1 MADIKD
7 FKHAIVRQKILDA
20 VRKDLIGPASDCE
33 QLNEVP
39 TSSYITGLLYPAD
52 TDVTED
58 ENYNDVEFTEK
69 NFDADGETLEV
80 GIFEEEEPEDRVKG
94 GFQKPSSIGV
104 SFYVSNDV
112 QKVNAYINWGK
123 YYAEQVQGEAIDKT
137 LEEDAENKKKK
148 KHTIYI
154 REQMNDVVEINFNEM
169 GRSKQIPLE
178 SNGNIY
184 IYVMKMQ
191 LDNGY
196 KMVSVYLHNNDKSD
210 GDEKEYE
217 KVMFQVEMLIAD
229 DLMSPIFVPEYL
241 CRKVELEDEYYY
253 KGRPVYARGRGCA
266 ATWEKKAEEINAT
279 AIKSSFIPD
288 YEIPSVSAQ
297 IDDMPEHAFSM
308 LQMGSP
314 KKKSEVI
321 QNLRTLTEMYGS
333 WITDVLTNDEAMHDD
348 KFKATGQTI
357 IDKCND
363 ANRRMNAG
371 IDLIE
376 NNDKV
381 YQAFVFMNQAMYLQ
395 RSITAF
401 SKDYGN
407 GIPCS
412 LKDYMTDMPE
422 KGRKKD
428 HSEWRPF
435 QIAFVLLNMCGIMD
449 GESPERDIVDLLYF
463 PTGGG
468 KTEAYLGLIAF
479 TIAYR
484 RLTVSDETDYEKDG
498 GVTVFLRYT
507 LRLLTTQQRDRLMR
521 LIVAMEQ
528 LREKNEKLYGKER
541 ISIGFWVGGN
551 VTPNKFSEY
560 NDSDQFKKREFIRK
574 LTKQIIKCPYC
585 GKPIT
590 RDEYDINEKGKYVKI
605 HCADD
610 NCMFSLKTG
619 RTIPVYLV
627 DEEIYAKCPTVI
639 ISTVDKFA
647 RLPWSERVGLL
658 FGRTDR
664 YCSRC
669 GHIAIGEKHAGRHN
683 ADVAAGLERAE
694 TVACKPFYPPEL
706 IIQDEL
712 HLITGPLG
720 TIYGGYE
727 TVVEEMSCI
736 EKNGKKI
743 RPKYI
748 VSTATIRNAGEQIKF
763 LYGRNEFAQFPPSG
777 FDTRDSFFIK
787 EVPLPTENLVD
798 VSEEKISRMISD
810 GKKPFRQYAGI
821 CASGQ
826 SVKTTLIRL
835 YSIILQTALDIA
847 KNPEYEDYI
856 DPYYTLIGYFN
867 SIRELGG
874 AVRLLDDDIASRI
887 RVVKNKYNSSE
898 QRYLS
903 FEGKKEITSRIPSW
917 EIAQVL
923 EKLAISYDK
932 NKEKQGCYDVVIA
945 TNMIAVGMDVDR
957 LGLMS
962 VVGQPK
968 QNSEYIQATSR
979 VGRQHPGIIFTVYN
993 PYRPRDLSNYENFV
1007 GFHSQM
1013 YRYVE
1018 GTTATPFAARARDR
1032 VLHALVV
1039 SLLRLQVELMA
1050 ENSGASNINDISD
1063 EQIKDIK
1070 EKILERVKITSP
1082 SSYVD
1087 TEKEMDEFINTWKN
1101 IAKDEKLYY
1110 FVPAVAD
1117 DKKRL
1122 LTYYGEYYGDKE
1134 KPTLSSMRDVEQS
1147 STVFYWEGV

>member
-7 FKHAIVRQKILDA
+7 FKHAIVRQKILEA
-20 VRKDLIGPASDCE
+20 VKKDLIGPSSECE
-33 QLNEVP
+33 ELNEVP

-52 TDVTED
+52 TAVTED
-58 ENYNDVEFTEK
+58 ENYFDVEFTEK
-69 NFDADGETLEV
+69 KFDADWEV
-80 GIFEEEEPEDRVKG
+80 MEAGIFVDEEPEDRIKS
-94 GFQKPSSIGV
+94 GFQKSSSVGV
-104 SFYVSNDV
+104 SFYVDDDV
-112 QKVNAYINWGK
+112 SKINAYINWGK
-123 YYAEQVQGEAIDKT
+123 YHAEQIQSEVVDGT
-137 LEEDAENKKKK
+137 LEEDTENKKKK
-148 KHTIYI
+148 KHTVYV
-154 REQMNDVVEINFNEM
+154 REQMHDVVEIDLNN
-169 GRSKQIPLE
+169 GKRSEQIILA
-178 SNGNIY
+178 SNSNIY
-184 IYVMKMQ
+184 IYAMKMQ
-191 LDNGY
+191 LNNGY

-210 GDEKEYE
+210 GEEKEYE

-229 DLMSPIFVPEYL
+229 DLMSPIFIPEYV

-266 ATWEKKAEEINAT
+266 VSWSMAVDEVNAT
-279 AIKSSFIPD
+279 SVRTAFIPD

-297 IDDMPEHAFSM
+297 IEDMPEHAFSM

-314 KKKSEVI
+314 KKKTEVI
-321 QNLRTLTEMYGS
+321 ENLRLLTSIYGD
-333 WITDVLTNDEAMHDD
+333 WIEEVLENDTSMKDD
-348 KFKATGQTI
+348 KFRATGQAI
-357 IDKCND
+357 IEKCND
-363 ANRRMNAG
+363 ANRRMNVG

-376 NNDKV
+376 NNEKA

-395 RSITAF
+395 RSITSF
-401 SKDYGN
+401 SKYYGS
-407 GIPCS
+407 GISCS
-412 LKDYMTDMPE
+412 LRDFMSDMPE
-422 KGRKKD
+422 KGRKQD

-435 QIAFVLLNMCGIMD
+435 QIAFVLLNLYGIMD
-449 GESPERDIVDLLYF
+449 GESLEREIVDLLYF

-484 RLTVSDETDYEKDG
+484 RLTAKEENEYEKDG

-507 LRLLTTQQRDRLMR
+507 LRLLTTQQRDRLTR

-528 LREKNEKLYGKER
+528 LREKNTELYGNER
-541 ISIGFWVGGN
+541 ITIGFWVGGN
-551 VTPNKFSEY
+551 VTPNKFSDY
-560 NDSDQFKKREFIRK
+560 CDTDQFKKKDFLRK

-585 GKPIT
+585 GKPIE
-590 RDEYDINEKGKYVKI
+590 RDDYIINEKGKSVQI
-605 HCADD
+605 HCSDD
-610 NCMFSLKTG
+610 YCMFSKKTG

-647 RLPWSERVGLL
+647 RLPWTEQVGLL
-658 FGRTDR
+658 FGKTGRC
-664 YCSRC
+664 CSRC
-669 GHIAIGEKHAGRHN
+669 GHIAIGEKHPGRHN
-683 ADVAAGLERAE
+683 ADTAAGLDKAV
-694 TVACKPFYPPEL
+694 TTDCKPFYPPEL

-727 TVVEEMSCI
+727 TVVEEMCCI

-743 RPKYI
+743 RPKYV
-748 VSTATIRNAGEQIKF
+748 VSTATIKNAGEQIKF
-763 LYGRNEFAQFPPSG
+763 LYGRDNFAQFPPSG
-777 FDTRDSFFIK
+777 FDTRDSFFIR
-787 EVPLPTENLVD
+787 EVPLPRENLASL
-798 VSEEKISRMISD
+798 SEERLQELIDD
-810 GKKPFRQYAGI
+810 GQKPFRQYVGI

-835 YSIILQTALDIA
+835 YSIILQTALDLA
-847 KNPEYEDYI
+847 KEPEFEDYI

-874 AVRLLDDDIASRI
+874 AVRLLDDDITSRI
-887 RVVKNKYNSSE
+887 RVVKNKYNSLA
-898 QRYLS
+898 QRYIGID
-903 FEGKKEITSRIPSW
+903 GKKEITSRIPSW
-917 EIAQVL
+917 EIARVL

-932 NKEKQGCYDVVIA
+932 KKERQSCYDVVIA

-957 LGLMS
+957 LGLMT

-979 VGRQHPGIIFTVYN
+979 VGRQHPGIIFTIYN

-1032 VLHALVV
+1032 VLHALIV
-1039 SLLRLQVELMA
+1039 SLLRLKFEEMA
-1050 ENSGASNINDISD
+1050 DNGGATNINKISD
-1063 EQIKDIK
+1063 NDIK
-1070 EKILERVKITSP
+1070 RVKEMILERVKVTAP

-1087 TEKEMDEFINTWKN
+1087 TGKEIDEFISIWKN
-1101 IAKDEKLYY
+1101 IAKIDKLYY
-1110 FVPAVAD
+1110 FVPYVTD

-1122 LTYYGEYYGDKE
+1122 LTYYGEFYGDKE